1 VIWWLLDKLGWARVD
16 LKTEVIGYDY
26 VEFAK
31 NFDFTGKRLVK
42 RKEAHKE
49 LTAVEDFSA
58 LNQSHEGND
67 DFDNNGS
74 ADVGAEV
81 AAPKKSRPQEVQV
94 ISKF

>member
-1 VIWWLLDKLGWARVD
+1 

-42 RKEAHKE
+42 RKEAAQQ
-49 LTAVEDFSA
+49 LTAIVEDER
-58 LNQSHEGND
+58 LNASHEGND
-67 DFDNNGS
+67 DFDNAS
-74 ADVGAEV
+74 HEQDVGAEAV
-81 AAPKKSRPQEVQV
+81 AAPKRSKPQEVQI